1 MQKKGDAMQEEWRA
15 IKGWEGYY
23 EVSNMGRVRSVERI
37 VPRGTNR
44 KPVNE
49 RILTVGMKN
58 TICLCREGKPEY
70 HLIHRLVAQAFIP
83 NPNNYPIIN
92 HKDEDPTNNRADNL
106 EWCTYSYNN
115 SYNDLRVRAAEKFRK
130 PVLQYDKDGNF
141 IKEWSHAREAA
152 ESLGLSK
159 RAIYECCMG
168 RSKTSGGF
176 IWKRK

>member
-1 MQKKGDAMQEEWRA
+1 MQEEWRD

-23 EVSNMGRVRSVERI
+23 KVSNMGKVKSCVRTIMRAGKPMKVKEREVVI
-37 VPRGTNR
+37 
-44 KPVNE
+44 
-49 RILTVGMKN
+49 GMKS
-58 TICLCREGKPEY
+58 TICLCRDGKPEY
-70 HLIHRLVAQAFIP
+70 HLIHRLVAEAFIP

-92 HKDEDPTNNRADNL
+92 HKDEDPKNNRVDNL

-115 SYNDLRVRAAEKFRK
+115 SYNDLRIRAAEKFRK
-130 PVLQYDKDGNF
+130 PILQYDKDGNF

-152 ESLGLSK
+152 ESLGLNK